1 MHTCL
6 CGGRDVFAPATQVH
20 NYVKQARFDGRA
32 DRLLKAWGLVVDS
45 VAGTAGKTRDSPGTL
60 QASPADGLYHI
71 VGCDS
76 PEYFCYPP
84 FGSLACKPQEDC
96 NYGLSQLRWGLS
108 TALELTSE
116 FGLSGN
122 LSARGVDAGW
132 WQALVG
138 VDPILRGEAAGGEL
152 AW

>member
-1 MHTCL
+1 MR
-6 CGGRDVFAPATQVH
+6 CGQVH

-32 DRLLKAWGLVVDS
+32 DRLRDTAWGLIVDS
-45 VAGTAGKTRDSPGTL
+45 VAGTAGKTRASPGSL
-60 QASPADGLYHI
+60 ELSAADGLYHI

-76 PEYFCYPP
+76 PEYTCYPP
-84 FGSLACKPQEDC
+84 FASLACKPQEDC

-108 TALELTSE
+108 TALALTRE
-116 FGLSGN
+116 FGLGGN
-122 LSARGVDAGW
+122 LSACGVDAAW

-138 VDPILRGEAAGGEL
+138 QDSLSRGEAAGGEL